1 MSAPGYTAKPMD
13 RHMKG
18 VVFNLL
24 QAVVTEAHGDDVWDD
39 LVDQAGV
46 SGAYTSLGSYDDAEL
61 EALVEAACE
70 KLGLD
75 RGAVLR
81 WFGQQAMP
89 HLASAYPVFFEGN
102 VGTRTF
108 LAGINDIIHAEVEK
122 LYVGAVCPHFNLQN
136 AAPDSMDMD
145 YRSPRRMCALA
156 QGFTEGA
163 ARHFGEEI
171 DFQHLTC
178 TDRGDPHCTFRVSWP
193 LSQPVHA

>member
-1 MSAPGYTAKPMD
+1 
-13 RHMKG
+13 MKG

-24 QAVVTEAHGDDVWDD
+24 QAVVSEAHGDDAWDD
-39 LVDQAGV
+39 LIDHAAA
-46 SGAYTSLGSYDDAEL
+46 SGAYTSLGNYDDAEL
-61 EALVEAACE
+61 ESLVEAACE

-75 RGAVLR
+75 RGSVLR

-89 HLASAYPVFFEGN
+89 HLASAYPAFFEGH

-108 LAGINDIIHAEVEK
+108 MAGINDIIHAEVRK
-122 LYVGAVCPHFNLQN
+122 LYVGAECPHFNMRN
-136 AAPDSMDMD
+136 AASDQMDLD
-145 YRSPRRMCALA
+145 YISSRRMCALA

-178 TDRGDPHCTFRVSWP
+178 TDRGDPRCTFRIAWP
-193 LSQPVHA
+193 LTQAAHA